1 MIHTGKMDIVRHKE
15 IARDVFEITVIGQ
28 HTTAMNQPGQFVH
41 IKVSDHHEP
50 LLRRPISI
58 CSIDQDT
65 LEFTMIY
72 RVDGRGTK
80 LLSEKRPGDTIDVMG
95 PLGNG
100 FPVVAT
106 PDIHAW
112 LIGGGIG
119 VPPLYELAK
128 RLSESGVKLTIILG
142 FQSADDVFY
151 EDQFRELGETYVTT
165 VDGSHGLGGFVTD
178 QMALFEQQPAI
189 YYSCGPHAMLHAVE
203 NVLPDVPGYLSY
215 EQRMGCGIGACFACV
230 CPTTTGGGDYVK
242 VCSDGPVFPA
252 GVIA

>member
-1 MIHTGKMDIVRHKE
+1 MIRTGLMEIVRHKE
-15 IARDVFEITVIGQ
+15 IADRVFEMTVIGQ
-28 HTTAMNQPGQFVH
+28 QTTAMQQPGQFVH
-41 IKVSDHHEP
+41 IRIAEHSEP

-58 CSIDQDT
+58 CSIEQET

-72 RVDGRGTK
+72 RVDGRGTQ
-80 LLSEKRPGDTIDVMG
+80 LLSQKRPGDSIDVMG

-100 FPVVAT
+100 FPVVAS
-106 PDIHAW
+106 PEVHAF

-128 RLSESGVKLTIILG
+128 RLAESGVKMTIILG
-142 FQSADDVFY
+142 FQSKKDVFY
-151 EDQFRELGETYVTT
+151 EEQFKEFGDTFITT
-165 VDGSHGLGGFVTD
+165 VDGSHGLPGYVTD
-178 QMALFEQQPAI
+178 QLALLQEVPSI

-203 NVLPDVPGYLSY
+203 AALPNIPGFLSY

-230 CPTTTGGGDYVK
+230 CPTTKGNGDYVK
-242 VCSDGPVFPA
+242 VCSDGPVFQA